1 MKRSTCFLG
10 WKGGRYSFKRNLAIV
25 DWFSGQLA
33 GPMLPLGRLKTHLM
47 FFRLRIFYHE
57 KTQSWDIYL
66 TWVTGRDQSILQQL
80 YAVMFFLLICNGFY
94 QVCPPM
100 VNYYFFPTVNVF
112 FLIRSSISSILHHI
126 WFDNWFQIQVLTI
139 SLRLLDFFGW
149 KKWCRPRG
157 VPCVSWVRVF
167 TGNAGKA
174 TPWKLRTKKSLQ
186 RVTGC
191 LRHQGGSR
199 MKT

>member
-112 FLIRSSISSILHHI
+112 FLNKEFNIFNFAPHLI
-126 WFDNWFQIQVLTI
+126 
-139 SLRLLDFFGW
+139 RLLIPNPSFDHIFEAFGCFW
-149 KKWCRPRG
+149 LK
-157 VPCVSWVRVF
+157 
-167 TGNAGKA
+167 
-174 TPWKLRTKKSLQ
+174 
-186 RVTGC
+186 
-191 LRHQGGSR
+191 R
-199 MKT
+199 MV

>member
-66 TWVTGRDQSILQQL
+66 TWVTGRDQSI
-80 YAVMFFLLICNGFY
+80 
-94 QVCPPM
+94 
-100 VNYYFFPTVNVF
+100 
-112 FLIRSSISSILHHI
+112 ILHHI

-139 SLRLLDFFGW
+139 SLRLLDVFGW

-167 TGNAGKA
+167 TGNAGRA

-191 LRHQGGSR
+191 LRRQGGSR

>member
-47 FFRLRIFYHE
+47 FFASESSTMKKRNHE
-57 KTQSWDIYL
+57 IYL

-80 YAVMFFLLICNGFY
+80 YAVMFFCWFATDFTKFVHQWWIIISFQRSMFLFLSKEFNIFNFATTFDST
-94 QVCPPM
+94 VDSKSK
-100 VNYYFFPTVNVF
+100 FWPT
-112 FLIRSSISSILHHI
+112 
-126 WFDNWFQIQVLTI
+126 
-139 SLRLLDFFGW
+139 SLRFLDVFGW

-157 VPCVSWVRVF
+157 VPRVSWVRVF

-174 TPWKLRTKKSLQ
+174 TPWKLRTKKTLQ
-186 RVTGC
+186 RVMGC
-191 LRHQGGSR
+191 LRRQGGSR
-199 MKT
+199 IKT